1 MALFEE
7 KKKGFFGKL
16 SQRIG
21 DAIMGRP
28 ELDEDFMDELEE
40 ILITSDI
47 GMDTTMK
54 IMEALR
60 KYIKENKL
68 GDLKTIYYYQSDP
81 SNNKLKKPLNIEYI
95 KASGILLALGVISIL
110 LNKIN
115 KHNKKVI
122 NLANPTNNIQM

>member
-54 IMEALR
+54 IMEELR
-60 KYIKENKL
+60 KYIKEN
-68 GDLKTIYYYQSDP
+68 
-81 SNNKLKKPLNIEYI
+81 
-95 KASGILLALGVISIL
+95 
-110 LNKIN
+110 
-115 KHNKKVI
+115 
-122 NLANPTNNIQM
+122 